1 VQKKNKKPEGKRKEK
16 ESKLPSVPRRYSESK
31 EHSLMTVETEE
42 QLQEERKEAYLE
54 RSSQNLLRRL
64 IKNGNNAEIIP
75 SYDPNLGFIYKTAQQ
90 AFEEEI
96 SHKKVIAFLE
106 RLTRLGILEKRFFDT
121 VSTCPHC
128 ESTAM
133 TLHYHCPKCKS
144 HNLVKTNLTE
154 HIPCGF
160 IIEREKYVNGNCPR
174 CGDPLVEN
182 QYRDM
187 GRWYIC
193 RDCNEKFEH
202 PDLQINCRKCN
213 RIFTIEESKVLEIP
227 KFILNTIIK
236 NEIKQNIAS
245 LQNISKLLQDLKF
258 HVEIP
263 GIAIGQKSG
272 MKHQFSLIARKE
284 IQGEEI
290 IIALDHA
297 VSESEVQSS
306 PLILYIYKTSE
317 VKVDIPIFIAIHK
330 LSEKAK
336 KVAQGHQILLIE
348 GSTESQETIDR
359 IKIEIESRL
368 VQKTQ
373 PQTETPM
380 LPNEQQEKKTD
391 KKINGYKS
399 EIKPQLF
406 STISSIHQPQKSTKR
421 FNRLMKTIKKTGKRT
436 KDAL

>member
-1 VQKKNKKPEGKRKEK
+1 MRKKNKEP
-16 ESKLPSVPRRYSESK
+16 ESK
-31 EHSLMTVETEE
+31 EHSLMTTETDE
-42 QLQEERKEAYLE
+42 QLQEKRKEAYLE
-54 RSSQNLLRRL
+54 RPSQNLLRRL
-64 IKNGNNAEIIP
+64 LKNGNNAEIIP
-75 SYDPNLGFIYKTAQQ
+75 IYDPNLGFIYKTAQQ

-96 SHKKVIAFLE
+96 SHEKVIDFLE

-174 CGDPLVEN
+174 CGDTLIEN

-187 GRWYIC
+187 GRWYVC

-227 KFILNTIIK
+227 KFTLNTIRK
-236 NEIKQNIAS
+236 NEIRQNVAS
-245 LQNISKLLQDLKF
+245 LQSISKLLQDLNF
-258 HVEIP
+258 QVEIP
-263 GIAIGQKSG
+263 GIATGQKSG
-272 MKHQFSLIARKE
+272 MKHHFSLIARKD

-330 LSEKAK
+330 LSETAK
-336 KVAQGHQILLIE
+336 KVVQGHQILLIE
-348 GSTESQETIDR
+348 GSPESQETIDQ
-359 IKIEIESRL
+359 IKREIEFR
-368 VQKTQ
+368 VMQKTQ
-373 PQTETPM
+373 PPPETPM
-380 LPNEQQEKKTD
+380 LSNEQKEKKEDEKTI
-391 KKINGYKS
+391 KYKS

-406 STISSIHQPQKSTKR
+406 STISSIHPPQKSTKKLNR
-421 FNRLMKTIKKTGKRT
+421 FMKTIKKTTKRT

>member
-1 VQKKNKKPEGKRKEK
+1 MRKKNKEP
-16 ESKLPSVPRRYSESK
+16 ESK
-31 EHSLMTVETEE
+31 EHSLMTTETDE
-42 QLQEERKEAYLE
+42 QLQEKRKEAYLE
-54 RSSQNLLRRL
+54 RPSQNLLRRL

-75 SYDPNLGFIYKTAQQ
+75 IYDPNLGFIYETAQQ

-96 SHKKVIAFLE
+96 SHEKVIAFLE
-106 RLTRLGILEKRFFDT
+106 RLTRLEILEKRFFDT
-121 VSTCPHC
+121 VSTCPYC

-174 CGDPLVEN
+174 CGEPLIEN

-187 GRWYIC
+187 GRWYVC
-193 RDCNEKFEH
+193 KDCNEKFEH

-213 RIFTIEESKVLEIP
+213 RVFTIEESKVLEIP
-227 KFILNTIIK
+227 KFTLNTKRK
-236 NEIKQNIAS
+236 NEIKQNVAS
-245 LQNISKLLQDLKF
+245 LQSISKLLEDLNF
-258 HVEIP
+258 QVEIP
-263 GIAIGQKSG
+263 GIATGQKSG
-272 MKHQFSLIARKE
+272 MKHHFSLIARKE
-284 IQGEEI
+284 IQEEEI

-317 VKVDIPIFIAIHK
+317 VKVDIPIFIAIQK
-330 LSEKAK
+330 LSETAK

-348 GSTESQETIDR
+348 GSPESQVTIDQ
-359 IKIEIESRL
+359 IKREIEFR
-368 VQKTQ
+368 VMQKTQ
-373 PQTETPM
+373 PPPETPM
-380 LPNEQQEKKTD
+380 LANEQKGKKEDEKTIK
-391 KKINGYKS
+391 YKS

-406 STISSIHQPQKSTKR
+406 STISSIHHSQKSTKIKRLNR
-421 FNRLMKTIKKTGKRT
+421 FMKTIKKTAKRT

>member
-1 VQKKNKKPEGKRKEK
+1 MRKKNKEP
-16 ESKLPSVPRRYSESK
+16 ESK
-31 EHSLMTVETEE
+31 EHSLMTTETDE
-42 QLQEERKEAYLE
+42 QLQEKRKEAYLE
-54 RSSQNLLRRL
+54 RPSQNLLRRL
-64 IKNGNNAEIIP
+64 VKNGNNAEIIP
-75 SYDPNLGFIYKTAQQ
+75 IYDPNLGFIYKTAQQ

-96 SHKKVIAFLE
+96 SHEKVIDFLE
-106 RLTRLGILEKRFFDT
+106 RLTRLDILEKRFFDT

-174 CGDPLVEN
+174 CGDPLIEN

-187 GRWYIC
+187 GRWYVC

-227 KFILNTIIK
+227 KFTLNTIRK
-236 NEIKQNIAS
+236 NEIRQNVAS
-245 LQNISKLLQDLKF
+245 LQSISKLLQDLNF
-258 HVEIP
+258 QVEIP
-263 GIAIGQKSG
+263 GIATGQKSG
-272 MKHQFSLIARKE
+272 MKHHFSLIARKD

-330 LSEKAK
+330 LSETAK

-348 GSTESQETIDR
+348 GSPESQKTIDQ
-359 IKIEIESRL
+359 IKREIEFR
-368 VQKTQ
+368 VIQKTQ
-373 PQTETPM
+373 PPPETPM
-380 LPNEQQEKKTD
+380 LPNEQKGKKEDKKTI
-391 KKINGYKS
+391 KYKS

-406 STISSIHQPQKSTKR
+406 STISSLHQPQEPTKTKKPIR
-421 FNRLMKTIKKTGKRT
+421 FMDTLKKAIKRNKE
-436 KDAL
+436 AL

>member
-1 VQKKNKKPEGKRKEK
+1 MRKKNKEPK
-16 ESKLPSVPRRYSESK
+16 SK
-31 EHSLMTVETEE
+31 EHSLMTKETDE

-54 RSSQNLLRRL
+54 RPSQNLLRRL
-64 IKNGNNAEIIP
+64 LKNGNKAEIIP
-75 SYDPNLGFIYKTAQQ
+75 IYDPKLGFIYKTAQQ

-96 SHKKVIAFLE
+96 SHEKVIDFLE

-174 CGDPLVEN
+174 CGDPLIEN

-187 GRWYIC
+187 GRWYVC

-227 KFILNTIIK
+227 KFTLNTIRK
-236 NEIKQNIAS
+236 NEIRQNVAS
-245 LQNISKLLQDLKF
+245 LQSISKLLQNLNFK
-258 HVEIP
+258 VEIP
-263 GIAIGQKSG
+263 GIATGQKSG
-272 MKHQFSLIARKE
+272 MKHHFSLIARKD

-330 LSEKAK
+330 LSETAK

-348 GSTESQETIDR
+348 GSPESQETIDQ
-359 IKIEIESRL
+359 IKREIEFR
-368 VQKTQ
+368 VIQKTQ
-373 PQTETPM
+373 PPPETPM
-380 LPNEQQEKKTD
+380 LPNEQKGKKEDKKTI
-391 KKINGYKS
+391 KYKS

-406 STISSIHQPQKSTKR
+406 STISSIHPSQKSTKTK
-421 FNRLMKTIKKTGKRT
+421 RLNWFMKTIKKTAKRN
-436 KDAL
+436 KGNL